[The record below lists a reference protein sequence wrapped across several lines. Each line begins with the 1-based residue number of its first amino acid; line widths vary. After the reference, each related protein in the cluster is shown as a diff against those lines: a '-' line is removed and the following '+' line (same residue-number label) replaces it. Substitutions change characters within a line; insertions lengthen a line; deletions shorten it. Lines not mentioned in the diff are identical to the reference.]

1 MSKSYHNTIDLFAP
15 ENVLRKKIMGIKTD
29 STPVEEPKPME
40 GSVILALHKLVASE
54 ADHLAMENDFRVGGA
69 GYGDLKKRLFGAVWE
84 YFAPF
89 RAKRVELE
97 ADPGHV
103 EKILADGAQKAAAVA
118 DGVMRRVR
126 NAVGIGPGIDNAATR
141 P

>member
-1 MSKSYHNTIDLFAP
+1 M
-15 ENVLRKKIMGIKTD
+15 
-29 STPVEEPKPME
+29 
-40 GSVILALHKLVASE
+40 
-54 ADHLAMENDFRVGGA
+54 
-69 GYGDLKKRLFGAVWE
+69 WE

-103 EKILADGAQKAAAVA
+103 EKILAAGAEKATVVA